1 MKVILTEEE
10 YTNLKQ
16 LADNTEKF
24 QSLYNELLSE
34 HLALKADYNKL
45 LVYGVVTNNEKLKA
59 TPEAPTITY
68 FNKGFQKC

>member
-1 MKVILTEEE
+1 MQIILTEEE
-10 YTNLKQ
+10 YSNLKES
-16 LADNTEKF
+16 ANKDENYEK
-24 QSLYNELLSE
+24 QYDELLSK

-45 LVYGVVTNNEKLKA
+45 LVHGVVANNEKLKA